1 MEITPGLVE
10 EFKDRM
16 HIFHSAEDGNLER
29 HLRNSA
35 VAIRRMVGDVDI
47 EKNFEAREL
56 VIERARYAYNDSLEF
71 FEDNFLGQITSL
83 GLSMLPVPEGDS
95 DG

>member
-1 MEITPGLVE
+1 MEITPRLLQ

-16 HIFHSAEDGNLER
+16 HISHTAEDDNLER

-47 EKNFEAREL
+47 TTNFEAQEL
-56 VIERARYAYNDSLEF
+56 VFERARYAYNDSLEY
-71 FEDNFLGQITSL
+71 FEDNFVGEITALS
-83 GLSMLPVPEGDS
+83 LSMLPEVDS
-95 DG
+95 DEV